1 MDNRV
6 NERDAHRSSFYFS
19 GNDNNIPVDV
29 QYVSSTSEH
38 VIAIDFFD
46 SKNITGIDNRSEDT
60 SLNKSDDAS
69 DILQDYDLCLLD
81 ILSSLHKGES
91 SSDIMSPPSMSTSTA
106 GIINT
111 SGNLTMVAS
120 TQKSV
125 GGTSDNSLETAI
137 ETRSIKGCLNGYFCS
152 DVVFNLIN
160 EVLPDTEINI
170 LGKGLGFTLH
180 FRLSMN
186 QI

>member
-69 DILQDYDLCLLD
+69 DILQDSDLCLLD

-125 GGTSDNSLETAI
+125 GDTSDNSLETAI